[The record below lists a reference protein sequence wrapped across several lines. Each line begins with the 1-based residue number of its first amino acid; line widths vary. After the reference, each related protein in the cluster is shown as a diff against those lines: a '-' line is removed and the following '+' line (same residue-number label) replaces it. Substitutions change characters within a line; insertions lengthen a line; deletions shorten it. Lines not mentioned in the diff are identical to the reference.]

1 MIHSKHTFCN
11 LHHDCYLIV
20 LTGHGRGHI
29 YSSHSLSLSLS
40 IHVVILVQRA
50 KKLSSAA
57 DKLHCNITVHSVTDA
72 LICA

>member
-20 LTGHGRGHI
+20 LTAHGRGHI
-29 YSSHSLSLSLS
+29 YISLSLSLS

-50 KKLSSAA
+50 KVKQCS
-57 DKLHCNITVHSVTDA
+57 
-72 LICA
+72 